1 MNKEEKE
8 KEYKSLTQKYIYK
21 CAGKDTPS
29 RIILQIF
36 TTVVGL
42 RTRLDT
48 SGDRCCLLTVDYGY
62 DGSIDIV
69 CVVGVGVVGRHLYIC
84 LVFFLYFLL
93 YPLLLLKEK

>member
-42 RTRLDT
+42 ERDWIRV
-48 SGDRCCLLTVDYGY
+48 GIGA
-62 DGSIDIV
+62 V
-69 CVVGVGVVGRHLYIC
+69 C
-84 LVFFLYFLL
+84 
-93 YPLLLLKEK
+93 

>member
-1 MNKEEKE
+1 MKEEKQI
-8 KEYKSLTQKYIYK
+8 KVKKVLRQKYIYK

-62 DGSIDIV
+62 DGSIDIEV
-69 CVVGVGVVGRHLYIC
+69 WLG
-84 LVFFLYFLL
+84 
-93 YPLLLLKEK
+93 

>member
-48 SGDRCCLLTVDYGY
+48 SGDRCCLLTIYYGN
-62 DGSIDIV
+62 DGSIDIEV
-69 CVVGVGVVGRHLYIC
+69 WLG
-84 LVFFLYFLL
+84 
-93 YPLLLLKEK
+93 

>member
-8 KEYKSLTQKYIYK
+8 KEYKNLTQKYICK

-48 SGDRCCLLTVDYGY
+48 SGDRCCLLIIYYGN
-62 DGSIDIV
+62 DGSIDIEV
-69 CVVGVGVVGRHLYIC
+69 WLG
-84 LVFFLYFLL
+84 
-93 YPLLLLKEK
+93 

>member
-42 RTRLDT
+42 ERDWMRVGIGGVCWSFT
-48 SGDRCCLLTVDYGY
+48 TVTMA
-62 DGSIDIV
+62 SIDIEEWL
-69 CVVGVGVVGRHLYIC
+69 G
-84 LVFFLYFLL
+84 
-93 YPLLLLKEK
+93 